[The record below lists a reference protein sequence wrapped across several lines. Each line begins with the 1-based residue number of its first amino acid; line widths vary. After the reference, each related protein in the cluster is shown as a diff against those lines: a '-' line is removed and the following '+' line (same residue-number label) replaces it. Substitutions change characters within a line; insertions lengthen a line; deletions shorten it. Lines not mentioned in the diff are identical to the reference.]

1 MKTWL
6 KWTLLALLLAS
17 LLGGGLRTLSAR
29 KAQQAALQAQ
39 QEAQKTQVALNL
51 QAQDL
56 IDVRLHDL
64 PLTLA
69 LNGTIQ
75 AVHTALVKARIAGE
89 LRGLTVREGDTVKA
103 AQVLGQIDPTEAR
116 ARLRQAREQA
126 QAALAQ
132 VAIAQRSFDNNQAL
146 VTQGFISQTA
156 LTTSQ
161 ANLASAQANWA
172 AAQAATAV
180 AEKSVADA
188 TLRAP
193 IAGQIAQRLAQPGE
207 RVGVDARIVEIVDLR
222 QLELAS
228 ALSAADAMQ
237 VKIGQRA
244 ALTVE
249 GSPQRVV
256 ARVARIN
263 PSTTAGS
270 RAVMV
275 YLAVEPT
282 ATLRHGQFA
291 QGQLDVGLVRS
302 LAIPLSAVRTDQPQ
316 PYVQVV
322 QDNKVQHV
330 RVQLGARSEAD
341 GQTLVAVDG
350 VAAGTTVIAGSVGV
364 LREGTPVVLAG
375 KR

>member
-1 MKTWL
+1 MKPWF

-17 LLGGGLRTLSAR
+17 LLAGGLRTLSAR

-75 AVHTALVKARIAGE
+75 AVHTALVKARIPGE

-103 AQVLGQIDPTEAR
+103 AQVLGQIDPTEAL

-126 QAALAQ
+126 QAAQAQ

-161 ANLASAQANWA
+161 ANLAAAQANLA

-228 ALSAADAMQ
+228 AVSAADAMQ
-237 VKIGQRA
+237 VRIGQRA

-322 QDNKVQHV
+322 QDNKVRHV
-330 RVQLGARSEAD
+330 RVQLGARSAVD

-364 LREGTPVVLAG
+364 LREGTPVAMAG
-375 KR
+375 KN